1 MFFPLWACGAAGS
14 ALPWHGR
21 GHRFDPGQVHQSNQT
36 FSATGFRGAILD
48 KAMTCDSHLFQLW
61 AQYPGLRVGRAW
73 SGFETMFT
81 TVLGQLVSVSFGR
94 ILIDELMRAAGSK
107 AHHPKTREDIY
118 LFPTAQQI
126 IDADLSRVRTSEGRR
141 TTIRAMATLVENGSL
156 NWGKAGSTGQLRA
169 TLLAIPGVG
178 NWTAEYIA
186 MRAFH
191 DNDAFPA
198 TDYGLKQV
206 LKQHPEIQVKRV
218 RPWRAYAA
226 SALWRSFAETKG
238 IRNLHKLPRD

>member
-1 MFFPLWACGAAGS
+1 VKRASLTVWESQNVPCVGEDGEGAVATFGAFDGLGMLQQNKGCSSLCGPVAQLGARFHGMEEVTGS
-14 ALPWHGR
+14 IPVR
-21 GHRFDPGQVHQSNQT
+21 STNQIKHL
-36 FSATGFRGAILD
+36 APPVFRGAILD

-169 TLLAIPGVG
+169 TLLAIPGWAIG
-178 NWTAEYIA
+178 QQST
-186 MRAFH
+186 
-191 DNDAFPA
+191 
-198 TDYGLKQV
+198 
-206 LKQHPEIQVKRV
+206 
-218 RPWRAYAA
+218 
-226 SALWRSFAETKG
+226 
-238 IRNLHKLPRD
+238 